1 MHMKNIGWMLGAV
14 LVGGLALRLAGL
26 IYALPLNVLGDEF
39 VHVYTAFTFI
49 DDMTLRALTPLSY
62 VPSLFAIITIPFIAA
77 FGVLG
82 MAVGMFEGVAGFK
95 EYAILNASNFVLI
108 GRALSI
114 LFGVAL
120 IYLIYRLARPL
131 SGEWA
136 ALTVAVLAAL
146 DFWMVHES
154 SKGHFWIPVTTL
166 LALAFLMLL
175 KMSETGRLRH
185 YLAAASSIALGVW
198 MGFFPVVLAPFF
210 VLAHF
215 HTRAKRFSYMVWGVG
230 GLTAAFLLIAW
241 LNPLSI
247 MRQFGRALRSALN
260 AVGIEALPQFVGPSD
275 NPTEPLQNL
284 YFLMHTL
291 FWDNPFVF
299 VLGIAGLVL
308 LVYRLSWRSFPA
320 QLFIGFFALYVGVA
334 MFVWP
339 HPDHRYVLP
348 LLVPLFV
355 GSAYLLSIG
364 YEWIGTWK
372 SARTIRAVAVALL
385 VGYSLYVTTSY
396 VTLLLQPDTRTLAL
410 NWINEHVPVGAG
422 VYTHVQY
429 FELPKSREA
438 IEVYARIRPE
448 ALRERDRVAA
458 TLPDE
463 RFPQPSYFVIDS
475 QYAGPL
481 GTATRDFTYDYLV
494 IGFKMPEERIEI
506 PTGFKLVASFYP
518 RDPSERIDDLL
529 LVPRNI
535 FTAVGAVSNLGPHI
549 EIYERVE

>member
-1 MHMKNIGWMLGAV
+1 MKNIGWTLGV
-14 LVGGLALRLAGL
+14 VLLVGLMLRLAGL
-26 IYALPLNVLGDEF
+26 TYGLPLNVLGDEF

-62 VPSLFAIITIPFIAA
+62 VPSLFAILTIPFIAVFGLLGMV
-77 FGVLG
+77 FGV
-82 MAVGMFEGVAGFK
+82 FEGVVGFK
-95 EYAILNASNFVLI
+95 EYAILNATNFVLI

-120 IYLIYRLARPL
+120 VYLVYKLARPL
-131 SGEWA
+131 SNEWA
-136 ALTVAVLAAL
+136 ALTVAALAAL

-154 SKGHFWIPVTTL
+154 SKGHFWIPVTAL
-166 LALAFLMLL
+166 LAWAFLMLL

-185 YLAAASSIALGVW
+185 YVAAASSIALGVW

-210 VLAHF
+210 VLAHW
-215 HTRAKRFSYMVWGVG
+215 HTRVKRLSYLVWGVG

-260 AVGIEALPQFVGPSD
+260 AIGIEALPQFVGPSD

-291 FWDNPFVF
+291 FLDNPFVF
-299 VLGIAGLVL
+299 VLGVGGLIL
-308 LVYRLSWRSFPA
+308 LAYRLTWRSFPA
-320 QLFIGFFALYVGVA
+320 QLFIGFFVLYIGVA

-348 LLVPLFV
+348 LLVPLLV
-355 GSAYLLSIG
+355 GTAYLLSVG
-364 YEWIGTWK
+364 YEWMCAWS
-372 SARTIRAVAVALL
+372 SARTIRAVVVALT

-396 VTLLLQPDTRTLAL
+396 ATLLLQPDTRILAL
-410 NWINEHVPVGAG
+410 RWIEANVPRGAG
-422 VYTHVQY
+422 VYTHAQY

-438 IEVYARIRPE
+438 IEVFANVRPE

-481 GTATRDFTYDYLV
+481 GTATRDFRYDYV
-494 IGFKMPEERIEI
+494 VTGFKMPEERIEV
-506 PTGFKLVASFYP
+506 PTGFELVASFYP
-518 RDPSERIDDLL
+518 RGQDEAIDDLL
-529 LVPRNI
+529 LTPKNI

-549 EIYERVE
+549 EIYKRVE